1 MENYITKLTWITRI
15 ESFII
20 LPRTT
25 DGARWFCKLLSAVAP
40 RKNTKYL
47 TSYQA
52 TTPFLLF
59 SAPNYRIQMWETVK
73 QRTFENATKFRSQW
87 EKRNINSA
95 LTVVVIQRADTRTP
109 TTTTKKKRKM
119 AVVTGDDDEEP
130 GPLLHRRPSG
140 ITAAAA
146 EAIAPLSSASFWEIW
161 TGYS

>member
-1 MENYITKLTWITRI
+1 
-15 ESFII
+15 
-20 LPRTT
+20 
-25 DGARWFCKLLSAVAP
+25 
-40 RKNTKYL
+40 
-47 TSYQA
+47 
-52 TTPFLLF
+52 
-59 SAPNYRIQMWETVK
+59 MWETVK

-146 EAIAPLSSASFWEIW
+146 EAIAPLSSASF
-161 TGYS
+161 